1 MTIGTEPHPEIASAS
16 KCDVRQDSG
25 DWVFVDVGF
34 ARQGK
39 KTSGIAI
46 GNERPR
52 EVEFASLA
60 ALIIEEMCRGSKPM
74 NLLIEAPLSVAFD
87 ARGNPVGRCIEKRGP
102 DTRYWY
108 VGPGC
113 AVLTAA
119 TYLLRRLNES
129 ASDRRVR
136 LVEGFAS
143 FKTGVSRKRSHAEDV
158 CKLRDRAW
166 NRAGAKGCVV
176 APENLGAKQGDCL
189 VSAFK
194 VSGMDFGVPPVVLL

>member
-1 MTIGTEPHPEIASAS
+1 MTIGTNSHPSIASAS
-16 KCDVRQDSG
+16 IGDVRKDSG
-25 DWVFVDVGF
+25 DWVFVDIGF
-34 ARQGK
+34 AKQGR

-60 ALIIEEMCRGSKPM
+60 PLIIKEMCCGSKPM

-87 ARGNPVGRCIEKRGP
+87 AEGNPVGRCIEKRGP

-108 VGPGC
+108 VGLGC

-119 TYLLRRLNES
+119 TYLLRQLNES
-129 ASDRRVR
+129 VSDRPVR

-143 FKTGVSRKRSHAEDV
+143 FKVGASRKRSHAEDV

-166 NRAGAKGCVV
+166 FRAGAKGRVV
-176 APENLGAKQGDCL
+176 APENLTTKQGDCL

-194 VSGMDFGVPPVVLL
+194 VSGMDFGVPPVVVL

>member
-1 MTIGTEPHPEIASAS
+1 MTTGVNPHPGITSALIG
-16 KCDVRQDSG
+16 DVRQDSG
-25 DWVFVDVGF
+25 EWVFVDIGF
-34 ARQGK
+34 AKQGK

-46 GNERPR
+46 GDGQPD

-60 ALIIEEMCRGSKPM
+60 PLIIKEMCHGSRPL

-87 ARGNPVGRCIEKRGP
+87 AKGNPVGRCIEKRGRA
-102 DTRYWY
+102 TRYWY

-119 TYLLRRLNES
+119 TYLLRQLNETVP
-129 ASDRRVR
+129 ARQVR

-143 FKTGVSRKRSHAEDV
+143 FKSGAPRKRSHAEDV

-166 NRAGAKGCVV
+166 NRAGTKGRVV
-176 APENLGAKQGDCL
+176 GPENLRAKRGDCL

-194 VSGMDFGVPPVVLL
+194 VSGMDFGVPPVVVL